1 MPSKKLRKPLFI
13 QDLNDQFAPR
23 VLHDNVM
30 GIYGFLD
37 TNMEGGSATSNTGV
51 SLSKIKSA
59 DYIINITPL
68 AETGSATVTK
78 ATASFTYTTSA
89 TVAFNYLVIG
99 SS

>member
-30 GIYGFLD
+30 GIYHFLD
-37 TNMEGGSATSNTGV
+37 TNMEWGSATSNTGV
-51 SLSKIKSA
+51 ALSKIKSA

-68 AETGSATVTK
+68 ITVPFCSLK
-78 ATASFTYTTSA
+78 QNVPLLPQA
-89 TVAFNYLVIG
+89 
-99 SS
+99 